1 MTAMELIVQ
10 QTQPGNNRD
19 KHMKPRRKTVQRR
32 LNEAGQG
39 MSEYILIIG
48 LVALVVFGLVK
59 TFGTDISN
67 LFSKANSQLESV
79 GQ

>member
-1 MTAMELIVQ
+1 MELAVQ
-10 QTQPGNNRD
+10 QTQPASNSQKLRE
-19 KHMKPRRKTVQRR
+19 PRRKTLRRR

>member
-1 MTAMELIVQ
+1 MELAVQ
-10 QTQPGNNRD
+10 QTQPASNSQ
-19 KHMKPRRKTVQRR
+19 KLMEPRRKILRRR

>member
-1 MTAMELIVQ
+1 M
-10 QTQPGNNRD
+10 
-19 KHMKPRRKTVQRR
+19 
-32 LNEAGQG
+32 NEAGQG

>member
-1 MTAMELIVQ
+1 MELAVQ
-10 QTQPGNNRD
+10 QTQPASNSQ
-19 KHMKPRRKTVQRR
+19 KLMEPRRKTLRRR

-48 LVALVVFGLVK
+48 LVALAVFGLVK